1 MRSLEDVAA
10 EVFGWRSL
18 RAEQLKAMSAIL
30 DGSDVL
36 AVMPTGSGKSAIYQ
50 VPAVLLSGPVLVI
63 SPLIA
68 LQFDQIA
75 QLKRTDAPQAVA
87 INSRQSAAKLNRAW
101 DAVRGGQAR
110 YIFLGPEQLAR
121 DEVMDRLAEVQPA
134 LVVVDEAHCVSA
146 WGHDFRPTY
155 LGSSHLIGVWCCPTL
170 CRVG

>member
-110 YIFLGPEQLAR
+110 YIFQIGR
-121 DEVMDRLAEVQPA
+121 
-134 LVVVDEAHCVSA
+134 AHV
-146 WGHDFRPTY
+146 
-155 LGSSHLIGVWCCPTL
+155 
-170 CRVG
+170 